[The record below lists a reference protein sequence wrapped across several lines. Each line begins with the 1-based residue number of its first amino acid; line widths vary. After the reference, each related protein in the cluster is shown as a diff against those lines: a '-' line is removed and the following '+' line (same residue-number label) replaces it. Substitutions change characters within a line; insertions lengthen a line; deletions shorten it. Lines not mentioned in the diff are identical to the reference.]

1 MTQQAR
7 GGLRTRAAIP
17 TVIVPI
23 PIAVL
28 AWICLGTAIMAIVR
42 SAPIRDVEVRDVEV
56 RRPTPEDLTEYRVPQ
71 WVKVVAAQRPITV
84 SRPRYSPMIESI
96 APDGEANRRRLLWFS
111 FAPTK
116 RLEDRPRP
124 QIPQSR

>member
-7 GGLRTRAAIP
+7 GGLRRRAAIP

-28 AWICLGTAIMAIVR
+28 AWICLGTAIIALVR
-42 SAPIRDVEVRDVEV
+42 SAPIRVVEVRDVEV

-71 WVKVVAAQRPITV
+71 WVKVVAAQRPVTV
-84 SRPRYSPMIESI
+84 PRRPYSPMIDSI
-96 APDGEANRRRLLWFS
+96 APDGEANRQRLLWVS
-111 FAPTK
+111 VAPPK
-116 RLEDRPRP
+116 RLEDRPGP